1 MRRYGVAE
9 QLIRCGQH
17 SGVLFWHARCIPLYK
32 PALYSTESSAGSDM
46 KELIESRQIRAFVA
60 VARRGNFTQ
69 GAKDVFL
76 TQSAVSHAIKSLEQ
90 ELGVQL
96 FRRVGRSAV
105 LTQAGERLL
114 AHCEEILHKMHDAR
128 VDLSQLPDLGRPV
141 LRIGAPM
148 TICQHILPGVLRKVQ
163 QEYPQSGL
171 RVETGDNP
179 QLLAQLLSG
188 KIDVAV
194 MVDPERRPDLVFEPL
209 FGDELKF
216 VMPPAHPW
224 AMATEITD
232 TEIAEATLILP
243 NKATRTHQLVT
254 AYFRTA
260 RVAIHRCIELG
271 SVESIKE
278 LVKNGL
284 GIGIVAEWPIRPEL
298 ASAELVTRPLGERP
312 LRRQWHAVFLRE
324 RGLNVTEE
332 TLIRFFREDTRA
344 IGLAEVGRES
354 AGMRT
359 ARPAVS
365 VLRPLLAGGK

>member
-1 MRRYGVAE
+1 
-9 QLIRCGQH
+9 
-17 SGVLFWHARCIPLYK
+17 
-32 PALYSTESSAGSDM
+32 M

-90 ELGVQL
+90 ELGCHL
-96 FRRVGRSAV
+96 FQRVGRSAV
-105 LTQAGERLL
+105 LTHAGERLL
-114 AHCEEILHKMHDAR
+114 AHCEEILHKMHNAR
-128 VDLSQLPDLGRPV
+128 LDLSQLPDLGRPG

-148 TICQHILPGVLRKVQ
+148 TVCQHILPPVLRKVQ
-163 QEYPQSGL
+163 QEYPQCGL

-209 FGDELKF
+209 FGDELRF
-216 VMPPAHPW
+216 VMLPTHPW
-224 AMATEITD
+224 AGATEITD
-232 TEIAEATLILP
+232 ASIAEATLILP
-243 NKATRTHQLVT
+243 NKATRTHQLVA

-260 RVAIHRCIELG
+260 RVAIDRCIELG

-284 GIGIVAEWPIRPEL
+284 GVGVVAEWPIRTEL
-298 ASAELVTRPLGERP
+298 ARGELVTRPLGDRP
-312 LRRQWHAVFLRE
+312 LHRQWHAVSLRE
-324 RGLNVTEE
+324 RGLNAMEE
-332 TLIRFFREDTRA
+332 TLIRLFRENAESIGPAETR
-344 IGLAEVGRES
+344 RES
-354 AGMRT
+354 A
-359 ARPAVS
+359 ASRPVRRS
-365 VLRPLLAGGK
+365 VNAPRPLLAGGK